1 MSLMFALLIALSMLA
16 FYSFKELVGRRPLSQ
31 LTTCQLNANAWET
44 KKEIHIDSMDET
56 SKSKSVGLIEAKELV
71 KYVASLEV

>member
-1 MSLMFALLIALSMLA
+1 MLA

-44 KKEIHIDSMDET
+44 KKEIHIDSMDES
-56 SKSKSVGLIEAKELV
+56 SKSGSIGLTEAEELV
-71 KYVASLEV
+71 KYVATREPQYDKWQ